1 MRCRILSV
9 LAGSVAVLT
18 AAVASAAVPASPAE
32 LLSLGRV
39 DDAIRVLKDRV
50 QAAPNDARAYNLLT
64 RTYFYLGR
72 WDEAAAAAERAVALE
87 PSASD
92 YQLWL
97 GRAAGEKA
105 AHASFVTAV
114 RMVPRIRSAFERAV
128 QLDGSNSEARTD
140 LAEFYMEAP
149 AFLGGGKDKAQAQA
163 EALAAQDASAAHW
176 VKAQLAQHA
185 KKFETAEQEYRAAIA
200 ASKQPGGRWLDLAGF
215 YLSRGRLQEMESAVN
230 KAASEDVAPS
240 TVPYEAALLLFQAG
254 RNFPGAVELLQ
265 RYLAG
270 GSQPED
276 APAYRAHYLL
286 GNILEKQGNM
296 QAAAAEYRAALSL
309 ASEFDQARSALERVS
324 R

>member
-1 MRCRILSV
+1 MGRGLLPV
-9 LAGSVAVLT
+9 LAGLLLPLS
-18 AAVASAAVPASPAE
+18 AAVAAAAAAASPAE
-32 LLSLGRV
+32 LLSVGRV
-39 DDAIRVLKDRV
+39 DDAIRLLKDRV
-50 QAAPNDARAYNLLT
+50 QAAPSDALAYNLLT
-64 RTYFYLGR
+64 RTYFYLGH
-72 WDEAAAAAERAVALE
+72 WEEAAAAAERAVALE
-87 PSASD
+87 PTASN

-97 GRAAGEKA
+97 GRAVGEKA

-114 RMVPRIRSAFERAV
+114 RMVPKIRDAFERAV

-140 LAEFYMEAP
+140 LAEFYIEAP
-149 AFLGGGKDKAQAQA
+149 AFLGGGKDKALAQA
-163 EALAAQDASAAHW
+163 EALAAQDPAAAHS

-185 KKFETAEQEYRAAIA
+185 KKFETAEQEYRAAVA

-215 YLSRGRLQEMESAVN
+215 YLGRGRLDEMESAIN

-240 TVPYEAALLLFQAG
+240 TVPYEAALLLFHAG

-276 APAYRAHYLL
+276 APAYKAHFWL

-309 ASEFDQARSALERVS
+309 ASEFDQARSALQRVL

>member
-1 MRCRILSV
+1 MRHRILPV
-9 LAGSVAVLT
+9 LAGFLAVLS
-18 AAVASAAVPASPAE
+18 AVVWSAAVPASPAE

-50 QAAPNDARAYNLLT
+50 QATPNDARAYNLLT
-64 RTYFYLGR
+64 RAYFYMGR
-72 WDEAAAAAERAVALE
+72 WDEAAAVAERAVALE
-87 PSASD
+87 PSSSD

-105 AHASFVTAV
+105 AHSSFVTAV

-149 AFLGGGKDKAQAQA
+149 AFLGGGKDKALAQA
-163 EALAAQDASAAHW
+163 EALATQDAAAAHW

-215 YLSRGRLQEMESAVN
+215 YLSRGRLEEMESAIS

-240 TVPYEAALLLFQAG
+240 TVPYEASLLLLQAG
-254 RNFPGAVELLQ
+254 RNFPGAIEFLQ
-265 RYLAG
+265 KYLAG

-276 APAYRAHYLL
+276 APAYKAHFLL

>member
-1 MRCRILSV
+1 MRRGILRV
-9 LAGSVAVLT
+9 LAGLLVVLE
-18 AAVASAAVPASPAE
+18 AAASAAVPASPAE
-32 LLSLGRV
+32 LLSVGRV
-39 DDAIRVLKDRV
+39 DDAIRLLKDRV
-50 QAAPNDARAYNLLT
+50 QAAPNDAQAYNLLT

-149 AFLGGGKDKAQAQA
+149 AFLGGGKDKALAQA
-163 EALAAQDASAAHW
+163 EALAAQDAAAAHW

-215 YLSRGRLQEMESAVN
+215 YLSRGRLEEMESAVN